1 MGIELNIYRGFG
13 ENNSPNTYVLIN
25 LPKANLVRAYSLKEI
40 IMEKVKATSGNTN
53 TNTDALLSKKAQ
65 DVLHDSVDTVAEKAA
80 KAEQAIRDKAHRSA
94 EALSETQDK
103 LKKQWAGSAVGRF
116 AVENPVATVGIAFA
130 AGMLLTALFR
140 KR

>member
-1 MGIELNIYRGFG
+1 
-13 ENNSPNTYVLIN
+13 

-40 IMEKVKATSGNTN
+40 IMENVKTTSGN

-65 DVLHDSVDTVAEKAA
+65 DALHDSVDTVAEKAA

-130 AGMLLTALFR
+130 AGMLLTSLFR